1 MKRLKTFMPK
11 PTQPNWF
18 LLDADGKRLGRV
30 ATEAAKLLLGKHKP
44 TYAPHMPG
52 DAVVI
57 VNAADIEC
65 TSSDKVY
72 HWHTG
77 YPGGIKS
84 ETFSKRKER
93 RPEMLLQLAVK
104 RMLPRGPRGNE
115 MLRRLKVYAGTEH
128 PHEAQAPI
136 KLNQE

>member
-11 PTQPNWF
+11 PSQPNWF
-18 LLDADGKRLGRV
+18 LLDAKGHRLGRV
-30 ATEAAKLLLGKHKP
+30 ATRAAKLLLGKHKP
-44 TYAPHMPG
+44 TYSPHMPG

-57 VNAADIEC
+57 INAADVEC
-65 TSSDKVY
+65 TSNDKVY

-84 ETFSKRKER
+84 ESFTHRKER
-93 RPEMLLQLAVK
+93 RPELLLQLAVK

-115 MLRRLKVYAGTEH
+115 MLRRLKVYSGVEH
-128 PHEAQAPI
+128 PHEAQAPVH
-136 KLNQE
+136 LNEE